1 MIRRPPRST
10 RTDTLF
16 PYTTLFR
23 SQCTCGYMRIP
34 STAQRTTP
42 WMEEV
47 ELRLEQQPSNRVA
60 QQVSRGSLDFA
71 TPFTDRMTNS
81 NSVGTVGDCCK
92 PVSFQLPNSPR
103 TGDRK
108 RVVEGKSV
116 SVSVGLGGG
125 RIITTNQ
132 KAKT

>member
-47 ELRLEQQPSNRVA
+47 ELRLEQQPSNWVA
-60 QQVSRGSLDFA
+60 QQVSRGYSEFA
-71 TPFTDRMTNS
+71 PDHGL
-81 NSVGTVGDCCK
+81 SVPQQIESRSEGTFSE
-92 PVSFQLPNSPR
+92 PAARRFQE
-103 TGDRK
+103 
-108 RVVEGKSV
+108 VH
-116 SVSVGLGGG
+116 
-125 RIITTNQ
+125 
-132 KAKT
+132 